1 MSTYFPHAYQLNVK
15 NINKLAALDL
25 IRFSPGGVSR
35 AALAQQLGISR
46 AAVTAIVKDLLE
58 QGLIL
63 ESPPRS
69 EGAGRPPIML
79 QMNPRRG
86 HVLGVDMGAT
96 HLRITLA
103 DLGARVVQ
111 EEEHPFDI
119 TRGPET
125 SLDLLNRRLR
135 ALLERAGLAANQV
148 AALGVGVPG
157 PVRSAEGMVLAP
169 PIMPGWDRYPIRES
183 LMSTWK
189 MPVMLN
195 NDAELGALGEWAY
208 GAGRDFRNVA
218 FIKIGTGIG
227 AGLILDNRIYQGANG
242 SAGEIGHITVEENG
256 PQCQCGNYGCLEALA
271 GGRAIAEQARALVAR
286 GSAPQWAHIGQTLT
300 ARDVAIAARKGD
312 LASQR
317 LFNRAGKYIGI
328 GIASLVNLFNP
339 EIVIVGGGVAQVGD
353 MLMEPI
359 RQTVRQRALTASTRN
374 LRISAALLGRRST
387 SMGAVVQ
394 AITVA
399 LHQIATG
406 EDLALPL

>member
-1 MSTYFPHAYQLNVK
+1 MNAYFLHAHQLNVK
-15 NINKLAALDL
+15 NLNKLAVLDL
-25 IRFSPGGVSR
+25 IRFSPGGISR
-35 AALAQQLGISR
+35 AGLADRLGISR

-58 QGLIL
+58 QELIL
-63 ESPPRS
+63 EGRLRN

-79 QMNPRRG
+79 QMNPQRG
-86 HVLGVDMGAT
+86 YVLGIDMGAT
-96 HLRITLA
+96 HLRLTLA
-103 DLGARVVQ
+103 DLGARVLQ

-119 TRGPET
+119 ARGPAA
-125 SLDLLNRRLR
+125 SLESLNTRIADLLARTGLEAS
-135 ALLERAGLAANQV
+135 ALTAIGI
-148 AALGVGVPG
+148 GVPG
-157 PVRSAEGMVLAP
+157 PVRSEEGMVLAP

-183 LMSTWK
+183 LAEVWQR
-189 MPVMLN
+189 PVVLN

-208 GAGRDFRNVA
+208 GAGRDFKNVA

-271 GGRAIAEQARALVAR
+271 GGRAIAEQARSLVAR
-286 GSAPQWAHIGQTLT
+286 GLATQLAHLSPLEDLT
-300 ARDVAIAARKGD
+300 AQDVAIAARKGD
-312 LASQR
+312 LAAQR
-317 LFNRAGKYIGI
+317 IFNRAGKYIGI

-374 LRISAALLGRRST
+374 LRLSTALLGRRSA

-399 LHQIATG
+399 LYQLAAG
-406 EDLALPL
+406 ETPPL